1 MSDTLKVTYS
11 VESSFDHEDKD
22 KEYPEHYVVV
32 ADGGDECGTT
42 TCATFD
48 ITTSKEQIEEFI
60 VSDIYT
66 KHFTELKG
74 SFKDYQTIGDKF
86 VPVEKLT
93 LISTGE

>member
-60 VSDIYT
+60 NFINNPQ
-66 KHFTELKG
+66 F
-74 SFKDYQTIGDKF
+74 
-86 VPVEKLT
+86 
-93 LISTGE
+93 